1 MKIPKHIT
9 KEFLREN
16 SNVVFVFGDNDLRY
30 GKGGAAVLRDEP
42 NTYGFVTKKE
52 PNNKDS
58 SFYRPEEYWPVFIRE
73 MNGLHR
79 EILSRPDKIFLL
91 SRIGSGLANRYGI
104 YEKIIVPGLE
114 VLRSLKNV
122 VFL

>member
-104 YEKIIVPGLE
+104 YEKVIVPGLE